1 MRWCFQARIPIAW
14 DVSSLAQQ
22 TPSIQTVFQEASDAV
37 GYDVWAL
44 VQEGPLERLNQT
56 ELTQV
61 AMLASDV
68 AVYRVLQAH
77 ALPAVSF
84 MAGHSLGEYAA
95 LVCAEALDFTEAIRL
110 VQTRG
115 RLMQQFVPLGQ
126 GAMAAIVGLTDE
138 QVEQLCAQ
146 VSQAGERVTPA
157 NYNAIGQVV
166 VAGHHAAVLRLIA
179 AEAAQARCTLIPVS
193 VPCHCELLRDMSAAF
208 GAIKR
213 CICSV
218 PRIPVIHNVDA
229 SAYTTAEEIR
239 PYLAKQLYSP
249 VQWVKSIQTLISRS
263 RTLLNVALARYCLGS
278 LSD

>member
-1 MRWCFQARIPIAW
+1 MQTPLALVFPGQGSQSLGMLAA
-14 DVSSLAQQ
+14 LAQQ

-179 AEAAQARCTLIPVS
+179 AEAAQARCTLFLS
-193 VPCHCELLRDMSAAF
+193 VFLAIAVLEHVAAF

-213 CICSV
+213 CICS
-218 PRIPVIHNVDA
+218 
-229 SAYTTAEEIR
+229 SAAH
-239 PYLAKQLYSP
+239 
-249 VQWVKSIQTLISRS
+249 SRDS
-263 RTLLNVALARYCLGS
+263 
-278 LSD
+278 